1 MKISL
6 FYTAI
11 VLTLLSCHFQNPQPK
26 EVEGIVG
33 TAYGKPFDY
42 SQSLPA
48 AELINRIENSSA
60 DTTVNGLINGI
71 CDSKKCVTV
80 KATDQTQFTIRWIND
95 FSADDKLNGK
105 NIIAKGHAYKDTTKQ
120 NQYILD
126 ASGFVI
132 Y

>member
-1 MKISL
+1 MRTGL
-6 FYTAI
+6 FYTALL
-11 VLTLLSCHFQNPQPK
+11 LTLFSCHFQNPQPK
-26 EVEGIVG
+26 EVEGVVG

-42 SQSLPA
+42 SQSVPA
-48 AELINRIENSSA
+48 AELIPLIENSST
-60 DTTVNGLINGI
+60 DTIVNGRINGI

-105 NIIAKGHAYKDTTKQ
+105 NIIAKGHAYKDTTKH
-120 NQYILD
+120 NQYVFD
-126 ASGFVI
+126 ANGFVI